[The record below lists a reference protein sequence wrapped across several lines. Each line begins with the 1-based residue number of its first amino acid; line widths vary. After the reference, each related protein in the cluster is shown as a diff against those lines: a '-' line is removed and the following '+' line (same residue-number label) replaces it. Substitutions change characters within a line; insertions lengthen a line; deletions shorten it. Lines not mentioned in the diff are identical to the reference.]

1 MFALVCPC
9 TIPDQAIFGLIV
21 SPFEHLPTLD
31 PPSFGG
37 WNMSKNLSKMAPKWV
52 VLGPFF
58 LIFRVLGRSWG
69 LLGVLGGSRWVWG
82 GLLGVLAPSWARL
95 GLVLGGPGGVAG
107 GSFSALWEV
116 LFGCRFRDPVGRRL
130 GTDLSLILRPKSA
143 PKRPREGHRNQLRN
157 VMAKMLIFDNPPTF
171 LADFCCQFGLQ
182 NAPEWSKNWLPK
194 GCRKE
199 DGNKT
204 RK

>member
-82 GLLGVLAPSWARL
+82 GSFGGLGAVLGPSWARFGGSRGGGW
-95 GLVLGGPGGVAG
+95 GLIFGSLGGPFRV
-107 GSFSALWEV
+107 SFS
-116 LFGCRFRDPVGRRL
+116 GSCRKASWDRFKLNFEAQIGSKTAPGR
-130 GTDLSLILRPKSA
+130 PPQPA
-143 PKRPREGHRNQLRN
+143 PKRNGEN
-157 VMAKMLIFDNPPTF
+157 
-171 LADFCCQFGLQ
+171 ADF
-182 NAPEWSKNWLPK
+182 
-194 GCRKE
+194 
-199 DGNKT
+199 
-204 RK
+204 